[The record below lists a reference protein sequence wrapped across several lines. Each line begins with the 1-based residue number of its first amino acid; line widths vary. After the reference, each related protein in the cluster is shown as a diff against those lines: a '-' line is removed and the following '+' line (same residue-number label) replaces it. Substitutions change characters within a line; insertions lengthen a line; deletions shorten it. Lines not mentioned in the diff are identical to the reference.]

1 MSKTTLFL
9 ILIIGV
15 SQWCQAQTYL
25 PDTIKVNR
33 TSTTYLIF
41 PSKVAM
47 VDISPEYLVKI
58 ESGNIVFVKP
68 RTTSAR
74 LTPLLVRTSDNTYLG
89 YLSVSEGMSA
99 AFVDI
104 SKMPLPVQ
112 TEVHM
117 PELPALPPTGQT
129 TIPAS
134 APNSDQMLAS
144 LNPTATITPV
154 VNQPVYD
161 EESAF
166 NAENSQRSRM
176 DSLLSGSPQ
185 NFGQER
191 NSGIVVKLTHLL
203 HDSTNTY
210 TQLTIQNKTAMP
222 YLLDQVSFWYQNQA
236 RKRKGVYLDGET
248 YPMEPIVE
256 TVPDRVEADQK
267 VQLRFALPQ
276 FAPQS
281 RSEFVVNIR
290 EKSGTRNVTLNLP
303 MKTVLYARPIKPA
316 SNHPE
321 LKKETNKDR
330 FSNLTWFWNDW
341 KKKKA

>member
-1 MSKTTLFL
+1 MSKKILFL
-9 ILIIGV
+9 TLTLGL
-15 SQWCQAQTYL
+15 SQGCPAQTYL

-41 PSKVAM
+41 PSKVAL
-47 VDISPEYLVKI
+47 VDVSPEYLIKI
-58 ESGNIVFVKP
+58 ESGNIVFVRP

-89 YLSVSEGMSA
+89 YLGVSEGTPP

-104 SKMPLPVQ
+104 SKMQRPVQ

-117 PELPALPPTGQT
+117 PELPALPSTGQT
-129 TIPAS
+129 TIPGS
-134 APNSDQMLAS
+134 APNNDQMLTS
-144 LNPTATITPV
+144 LNPTGTITPV

-166 NAENSQRSRM
+166 NAENSLKSRM

-185 NFGQER
+185 NFDQER

-210 TQLTIQNKTAMP
+210 VQLTIQNQTAMP

-236 RKRKGVYLDGET
+236 RKRKGIYLDGET
-248 YPMEPIVE
+248 YPMEPMVE
-256 TVPDRVEADQK
+256 TFPDRVEADQK
-267 VQLRFALPQ
+267 IQLRFALPQ

-290 EKSGTRNVTLNLP
+290 EKSGTRNVTLSLP
-303 MKTVLYARPIKPA
+303 MKTVLYARPTPV
-316 SNHPE
+316 SYTH
-321 LKKETNKDR
+321 
-330 FSNLTWFWNDW
+330 LTLPT
-341 KKKKA
+341 KRIV

>member
-1 MSKTTLFL
+1 MRKTTLFL
-9 ILIIGV
+9 TLALGA

-25 PDTIKVNR
+25 PDTIQVNR

-41 PSKVAM
+41 PSKVAL

-99 AFVDI
+99 AFVNI
-104 SKMPLPVQ
+104 SKMQRPVE
-112 TEVHM
+112 TEFHTA
-117 PELPALPPTGQT
+117 ELPALAPNGQA

-134 APNSDQMLAS
+134 APNSDQLLAS
-144 LNPTATITPV
+144 LNPTATITPIEK
-154 VNQPVYD
+154 QPSYD
-161 EESAF
+161 EELAF
-166 NAENSQRSRM
+166 NIENVLKTRM

-185 NFGQER
+185 NFDQER

-210 TQLTIQNKTAMP
+210 IQLTIQNKTAMP

-256 TVPDRVEADQK
+256 TVPERVEADQK

-290 EKSGTRNVTLNLP
+290 EKSGTRNVTLSLP

-316 SNHPE
+316 IHHRE

-330 FSNLTWFWNDW
+330 FSNLNWFWNDW

>member
-1 MSKTTLFL
+1 MNKKILFL
-9 ILIIGV
+9 TLAMGLY
-15 SQWCQAQTYL
+15 QGCPAQIYL
-25 PDTIKVNR
+25 PDTVKVNR

-41 PSKVAM
+41 PSKVAL

-58 ESGNIVFVKP
+58 ESGNIVFVRP

-74 LTPLLVRTSDNTYLG
+74 PTPILVRTADDTYLG
-89 YLSVSEGMSA
+89 YLDASEGTPP

-104 SKMPLPVQ
+104 SKMQIPIQ
-112 TEVHM
+112 TEIYAA
-117 PELPALPPTGQT
+117 ELPALST
-129 TIPAS
+129 TSQAIVPVN
-134 APNSDQMLAS
+134 APNNDQLLAS
-144 LNPTATITPV
+144 LNPTATITPIEK
-154 VNQPVYD
+154 QQIYD
-161 EESAF
+161 EEPASIAKEF
-166 NAENSQRSRM
+166 LKTRT

-185 NFGQER
+185 NFDQER

-203 HDSTNTY
+203 HDSINTY
-210 TQLTIQNKTAMP
+210 IQLTIQNKTAMP

-236 RKRKGVYLDGET
+236 RKRKGIYLDGET

-267 VQLRFALPQ
+267 IQLRFALPQ

-290 EKSGTRNVTLNLP
+290 EKSGTRNVTLSLP
-303 MKTVLYARPIKPA
+303 MKTVLYARPTQPGIRHDKF
-316 SNHPE
+316 
-321 LKKETNKDR
+321 KKETNKER
-330 FSNLTWFWNDW
+330 FSNSNWIWNDW

>member
-1 MSKTTLFL
+1 MRKILFFLSLTL
-9 ILIIGV
+9 GA
-15 SQWCQAQTYL
+15 SSWSRAQIYL
-25 PDTIKVNR
+25 LDTVQVNR

-41 PSKVAM
+41 PSKVSL
-47 VDISPEYLVKI
+47 VDVSPEYLVKI

-74 LTPLLVRTSDNTYLG
+74 LTPLLVKTFDNTYLG
-89 YLSVSEGMSA
+89 YLGVSEGTPP
-99 AFVDI
+99 AFVDV
-104 SKMPLPVQ
+104 SKMQRPLR
-112 TEVHM
+112 TETYTA
-117 PELPALPPTGQT
+117 ELPALAPADRAV
-129 TIPAS
+129 IPAS
-134 APNSDQMLAS
+134 APNSDQLLAS
-144 LNPTATITPV
+144 LNPTATITPIEK
-154 VNQPVYD
+154 QSGYD
-161 EESAF
+161 EETAF
-166 NAENSQRSRM
+166 TAESTLEARM
-176 DSLLSGSPQ
+176 DSLLSGLPQ
-185 NFGQER
+185 NFDQER
-191 NSGIVVKLTHLL
+191 NSGIIVKLTHLL

-210 TQLTIQNKTAMP
+210 IQLTIQNKTAMP

-256 TVPDRVEADQK
+256 SVPDRVEADQK
-267 VQLRFALPQ
+267 VQLRFTLPQ

-290 EKSGTRNVTLNLP
+290 EKSGTRNVTLSLP

-316 SNHPE
+316 VQHHE

-330 FSNLTWFWNDW
+330 FSNLNWFWNDW